1 MTENASILTIEPTE
15 VLRRY
20 RLPSDLAQEPDL
32 QAFASAK
39 LRWSPEA
46 DIGYAFPLPDQETL
60 NAFYSR
66 TYRRLMNKKRDIGHY
81 MSSPNYRAQSRSQVR
96 WVQQVANDEGS
107 WLDVGAGLGLLLR
120 TVQASMPQWSL
131 HAVEPDEDGAGELR
145 KFVELRNDFAALWA
159 GSAYPQSYFD
169 VISLSH
175 VLEHLVD
182 PISSLKTLHRYLKP
196 GGYLLLEV
204 PNDPYRHLLSVHR
217 TSDLPHLWFFSSKGL
232 VQFVKAAGFDIERA
246 AVLGIR
252 RPGEATPFL
261 TRARQMILRR
271 IRGPLAML
279 DDSDWYAE
287 DDNRCDL
294 RILARKT
301 ELDQL

>member
-1 MTENASILTIEPTE
+1 MTKNASILAIEPTE
-15 VLRRY
+15 ILRRY
-20 RLPSDLAQEPDL
+20 RLPSDLAQESDL
-32 QAFASAK
+32 QAFASAN

-46 DIGYAFPLPDQETL
+46 DIGYAFPLPDEETL
-60 NAFYSR
+60 NAFYAR

-81 MSSPNYRAQSRSQVR
+81 MSSPNYRAQSRSQVG

-131 HAVEPDEDGAGELR
+131 HAVEPDEDGAAELR
-145 KFVELRNDFAALWA
+145 QFVKVRNDFATLWA
-159 GSAYPQSYFD
+159 GSAYPESSFD

-175 VLEHLVD
+175 VLEHLID
-182 PISSLKTLHRYLKP
+182 PISSLKTLHHYLRP
-196 GGYLLLEV
+196 GGHLLLEV
-204 PNDPYRHLLSVHR
+204 PNDPFHHLLSAHR

-232 VQFVKAAGFDIERA
+232 VQFVEAAGFDIERV

-252 RPGEATPFL
+252 RPGVATPL
-261 TRARQMILRR
+261 LARARQMILRQ
-271 IRGPLAML
+271 IRGPLVVL

-287 DDNRCDL
+287 GDNRCDL
-294 RILARKT
+294 RILARKS
-301 ELDQL
+301 EFGQL